1 VRRVLFWMHL
11 GTGVLLGVLVL
22 FFAITGA
29 LLAYER
35 PIVHAADE
43 HFYRPDPLPRNAVRL
58 PLDELLARAAAVVPT
73 PLEMLIV
80 HRDPNLPV
88 VIETAGRSVYFV
100 DPYSGRLKGPASPRT
115 RVFFAEVTG
124 LHRWFGLGNANHRAA
139 IAVKGVSALLFLFL
153 LVSGPYLWMPR
164 RWTRNSLRLAIVPR
178 FDAHGRA
185 RYYNWHKITGFWLV
199 LPLAVVVT
207 TGVIMA
213 YPWVNALLFHLAG
226 SPVPMRP
233 TDGANQRRHDTGPHS
248 LPIHLDQ
255 AFALATSSR
264 SDWQIAALRVA
275 NNPAG
280 LTFTVDSGDGGNPQ
294 LREQVLINPKTLQVL
309 HREPFAA
316 LSRGR
321 RWRSWVRFAH
331 TGEAG
336 GWWGETL
343 AFVTAC
349 GAVVL
354 SLTGFALS
362 FQRLERG
369 RRRG

>member
-1 VRRVLFWMHL
+1 MHL
-11 GTGVLLGVLVL
+11 GTGVLLGALVI

-35 PIVHAADE
+35 PIVHAADQ
-43 HFYRPDPLPRNAVRL
+43 HFYQPDPPPQNAARL
-58 PLDELLARAAAVVPT
+58 PLDELLARAAVAPT
-73 PLEMLIV
+73 SLEMLIV

-100 DPYSGRLKGPASPRT
+100 DPYSGRLQGPMSPRI
-115 RVFFAEVTG
+115 RAFFAEVTA
-124 LHRWFGLGNANHRAA
+124 LHRWFGLGSASHRAA
-139 IAVKGVSALLFLFL
+139 IAVKGIVAMLFLFL
-153 LVSGPYLWMPR
+153 LLSGPYLWMPR
-164 RWTRNSLRLAIVPR
+164 RWTRSSLRSAIVPR
-178 FDAHGRA
+178 FDAHGRT
-185 RYYNWHKITGFWLV
+185 RNYNWHKITGFWLV
-199 LPLAVVVT
+199 LPLAVIVT

-213 YPWVNALLFHLAG
+213 YPWANALLFHLAG

-233 TDGANQRRHDTGPHS
+233 ADGANPRRHDTGSHS

-255 AFALATSSR
+255 AFALATSGR
-264 SDWQIAALRVA
+264 SDWQTAALRVP

-280 LTFTVDSGDGGNPQ
+280 LSFTVNSGDGGNPQ
-294 LREQVLINPKTLQVL
+294 LREQILINAKTLQVL

-316 LSRGR
+316 LSRGQ

-343 AFVTAC
+343 AFVTAG

-362 FQRLERG
+362 FQRLERW
-369 RRRG
+369 RRRH